1 MGAAVRGRPGDAR
14 DAGAAGSP
22 TAPTLG
28 MGRGTTVLGRRVLLV
43 DDHPLYRAGIR
54 RVLEGS
60 GRYRV
65 AAEAGCAHE
74 AIDAVDIHKPELVVL
89 DVQLPGISGLKTARI
104 LRRKDPRT
112 RIVLVSLFG
121 DDARLLE
128 AWASGASAVLPRD
141 IPAAALIEALDRVA
155 AGEHLL
161 RAALQAR
168 PGIAHR
174 LRADVRLLPG
184 RRPGPPPLEA
194 LPLSTRELAVL
205 DCAAQGLSNKQVAA
219 ALFVTEQTVKNHFTS
234 VLRKLGEEDRVG
246 AILHAVRHGWVEIAP
261 PPADPDAPWLMAN
274 PPQPA
279 PRAVR
284 ITA

>member
-1 MGAAVRGRPGDAR
+1 
-14 DAGAAGSP
+14 
-22 TAPTLG
+22 
-28 MGRGTTVLGRRVLLV
+28 VLGRRVLLV
-43 DDHPLYRAGIR
+43 DDHPLFRAGVR
-54 RVLEGS
+54 RVLDGS

-65 AAEAGCAHE
+65 TAEAGCAHE
-74 AIDAVDIHKPELVVL
+74 AIDAVDVHKPELVVL

-104 LRRKDPRT
+104 LRRKDPRA

-121 DDARLLE
+121 DDARMLE
-128 AWASGASAVLPRD
+128 AWAAGAVAVLPRD
-141 IPAAALIEALDRVA
+141 LPAAAFVEALDRVC

-161 RAALQAR
+161 RTAIQAR
-168 PGIAHR
+168 PSIAHR

-234 VLRKLGEEDRVG
+234 VLRKLGTDDRVG

-261 PPADPDAPWLMAN
+261 PTDPNAPWLLAN
-274 PPQPA
+274 PPQAA
-279 PRAVR
+279 PRPVVR